1 MKNGGVKAA
10 KAHLHAPQ
18 HGRPGNHGAALQPPD
33 PDRHSPC
40 CDPLF
45 SPVTSKRGTVIPE
58 PSPGAVKPNPG
69 SQAGEVSM
77 HLAENVPC
85 DEDLS
90 PACDKGTV
98 LLSRF

>member
-1 MKNGGVKAA
+1 MP
-10 KAHLHAPQ
+10 HSMD
-18 HGRPGNHGAALQPPD
+18 GRETAEWLCSFLILPGIPRDAI
-33 PDRHSPC
+33 
-40 CDPLF
+40 PLF